1 MKNSLPSVLN
11 SDQSRHTT
19 EENGKIKL
27 LGSGTCERL
36 TSALKVFIDEMSD
49 DIRRREYLVAKSNT
63 RKIMM
68 VNPMETE
75 RQT

>member
-1 MKNSLPSVLN
+1 MNSLPSALN

-19 EENGKIKL
+19 GGNGKTKL

-36 TSALKVFIDEMSD
+36 TSALKVFIDDVSD
-49 DIRRREYLVAKSNT
+49 VSKRIEYLVAKSML